1 MYCSTAVLRYCGTA
15 GVVSVLTVEEEA
27 GVLDA
32 QSVGGHAGVVPIILL
47 RDVGD
52 DQDGAGT
59 QSLDVEG
66 LAAGEP
72 GQRVRGVGWEVW
84 GGHCYEL

>member
-1 MYCSTAVLRYCGTA
+1 MYRSTAVLRYCGTA
-15 GVVSVLTVEEEA
+15 VLRAVVSVLTVEEEA

-72 GQRVRGVGWEVW
+72 GQRVRG
-84 GGHCYEL
+84 GHCYEP